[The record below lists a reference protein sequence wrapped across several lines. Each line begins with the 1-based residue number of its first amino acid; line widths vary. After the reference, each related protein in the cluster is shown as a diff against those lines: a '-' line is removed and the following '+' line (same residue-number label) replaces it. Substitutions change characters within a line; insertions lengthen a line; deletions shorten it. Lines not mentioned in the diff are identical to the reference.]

1 MKNKPEYIKLYT
13 VKAKNKVFIFDY
25 QPIVR
30 KGLEVLIKEM
40 KTLEVCGISGDTT
53 GLFDEIN
60 DVEPDIIILDI
71 ALHEGSGIELIKDIL
86 FRHPGI
92 KIFVFSQLDETIYAD
107 HVLRAGA
114 AGYMMKT
121 EQTGKIKDALIS
133 ILKGEIFVSEAIR
146 LPLLK
151 RLLAGNKQCKSSI
164 EQLSS
169 RELEVFQ
176 LLGRGL
182 STRKIAEELHL
193 GIKTIETYRFN
204 IKKKLGIKDNT
215 ALIHQAAKWSL
226 YENNKNE

>member
-1 MKNKPEYIKLYT
+1 MKARNR
-13 VKAKNKVFIFDY
+13 VFIFDH

-40 KTLEVCGISGDTT
+40 KTFDVCGASGNTA
-53 GLFDEIN
+53 GFFEQIKG
-60 DVEPDIIILDI
+60 VKPDIIILDI
-71 ALHEGSGIELIKDIL
+71 ALNEGSGIELIKDIL

-114 AGYMMKT
+114 SGYMMKT
-121 EQTGKIKDALIS
+121 EQTVKIEDALKS
-133 ILKGEIFVSEAIR
+133 ILRGEIFVSEEIR

-151 RLLAGNKQCKSSI
+151 RLLAGSKQSKSSI
-164 EQLSS
+164 ELLSS

-182 STRKIAEELHL
+182 STKKIADELHL
-193 GIKTIETYRFN
+193 GIKTIETYRYN
-204 IKKKLGIKDNT
+204 IKKKLGIRDNT
-215 ALIHQAAKWSL
+215 ALIHQAAKWSM
-226 YENNKNE
+226 YENNNKKE